1 MIQFFFEF
9 QLVCVHIGFLFVPSN
24 IGVSALTPLIASS
37 TDNQLDNHSDQFCS
51 SGKRKWRNTEF
62 SGQLKVGDFSTWC
75 TSLLVMG
82 EGLLVTGFIFET
94 FYHGLE
100 LNLDVENSKMLL
112 TLGPVKKREK
122 SSLYLLTSQKS
133 NFQPSTTKS
142 DTQAI

>member
-1 MIQFFFEF
+1 
-9 QLVCVHIGFLFVPSN
+9 
-24 IGVSALTPLIASS
+24 
-37 TDNQLDNHSDQFCS
+37 
-51 SGKRKWRNTEF
+51 
-62 SGQLKVGDFSTWC
+62 
-75 TSLLVMG
+75 MG

-142 DTQAI
+142 DT